1 VTATAVR
8 PRPAAKPNGWWGMAI
23 FLAAEA
29 TLFGTLVGSYFYL
42 RFNTTP
48 WPPAGTPEPRVAA
61 PALLTA
67 GLLLTT
73 GAVYAALRAARAGL
87 QLTALGALAAATC
100 LQATYLAVQIALM
113 SADVDHYAPRT
124 SAYASIY
131 YTLSGA
137 SHGHVAVGLLLNLW
151 LIARLATGI
160 TPYRLV
166 GLHVTTLYWYVVNA
180 LTVVV
185 LLTELSPR
193 L

>member
-1 VTATAVR
+1 MSATAVR
-8 PRPAAKPNGWWGMAI
+8 ARPAAKPNGWWGMAI

-48 WPPAGTPEPRVAA
+48 WPPAGTPEPRVVA

-67 GLLLTT
+67 GLLLA
-73 GAVYAALRAARAGL
+73 GAGIYWSVRAARGGRQVL
-87 QLTALGALAAATC
+87 ALAALAGATC
-100 LQATYLAVQIALM
+100 VQGVYLALQIGLM
-113 SADVDHYAPRT
+113 TSDLDQYKPSS

-137 SHGHVAVGLLLNLW
+137 SHAHVAVGLLLDAW
-151 LIARLATGI
+151 LLARIASRI

-166 GLHVTTLYWYVVNA
+166 GLEATALYWYVVNA

-185 LLTELSPR
+185 LLTEVSAR